1 MRLTAASLLAK
12 ITGVQKLGVNSTHHQ
27 AVRRVAAP
35 LQVIARSDDGV
46 VESMQ
51 LKPILAGKWPFLLSV
66 QFQPERLTD
75 RYPGQRAIFI
85 AFAQACML
93 PRERKL

>member
-1 MRLTAASLLAK
+1 LTAASLLAK

-66 QFQPERLTD
+66 QFQPERVTD
-75 RYPGQRAIFI
+75 RYPEHRATFI